1 MRRSLQ
7 GLRTIVTG
15 ASSGIGWHLALLLAS
30 RGAQVVAMAR
40 RQERLE
46 ELQRAA
52 AAGEAFLFTIAGDV
66 TKLEDRRAA
75 LGLAQTQWGGIDCL
89 VNNAGSG
96 ALGDFAE
103 ASPER
108 LRHMMEVNFFA
119 PAEFIREALPQL
131 RASQR
136 GLIVNVGSVL
146 GHRAVPG
153 KSEYCASKFAL
164 HGLSDSLRAELAV
177 ENIDVLLISPSTT
190 ASEFFT
196 VASGDRD
203 RRPKLGGK
211 AMRPEAVARRI
222 AGAMQTGKHEI
233 ILTAGGNFLVWLD
246 RLCPPLADYLV
257 ARFG

>member
-1 MRRSLQ
+1 MRRSLA

-15 ASSGIGWHLALLLAS
+15 ASSGIGWHLALLLAA
-30 RGAQVVAMAR
+30 RGAKVVAFAR
-40 RQERLE
+40 RRERLE
-46 ELQRAA
+46 ELECLAEQR
-52 AAGEAFLFTIAGDV
+52 GQSILSVAGDV
-66 TKLEDRRAA
+66 TKAEDRRAVLDCVQSH
-75 LGLAQTQWGGIDCL
+75 LGGLDCL
-89 VNNAGSG
+89 INNAGSG
-96 ALGDFAE
+96 ALGNFDE
-103 ASPER
+103 AGPER
-108 LRHMMEVNFFA
+108 LRQMMEVNFFA
-119 PAEFIREALPQL
+119 PAEFMREALPLL
-131 RASQR
+131 RDSGRAI
-136 GLIVNVGSVL
+136 IVNVGSVL

-164 HGLSDSLRAELAV
+164 HGLSDSVRAELAQDR
-177 ENIDVLLISPSTT
+177 IDVLLISPSTT

-211 AMRPEAVARRI
+211 AMMPEAVARRI
-222 AGAMQTGKHEI
+222 AGAMQSGKHEI